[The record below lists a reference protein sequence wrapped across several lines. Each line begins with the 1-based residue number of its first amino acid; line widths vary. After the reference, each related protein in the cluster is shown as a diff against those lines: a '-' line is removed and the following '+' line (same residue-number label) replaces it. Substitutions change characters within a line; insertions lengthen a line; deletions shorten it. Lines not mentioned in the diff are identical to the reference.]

1 MENINQQLFQFLS
14 QPQMVLPF
22 ILWSIFWKGLALW
35 KSASKR
41 QLVWFVILLLFN
53 SLGLL
58 EILYILYLN
67 KWDIDHGRILSF
79 LEKRLGKAKKS

>member
-67 KWDIDHGRILSF
+67 KWDIYPTNSGLQLLGRN
-79 LEKRLGKAKKS
+79 